1 MKMLLCWALR
11 LQICKVG
18 ILVLIQREAERL
30 AWRQATGEGQ
40 SRGLHP
46 ELWLLASSLY
56 PIWACMLG
64 GLPNGWGTVI

>member
-18 ILVLIQREAERL
+18 ILVLIQRQAERL

-40 SRGLHP
+40 SRGSHP
-46 ELWLLASSLY
+46 ELSG
-56 PIWACMLG
+56 C
-64 GLPNGWGTVI
+64 